1 MASTPSALQI
11 LTVEELQAIVTLLGS
26 NSASLDPLT
35 LSAAVKLATVA
46 SAPYP
51 QTGDSTPVSNYNP
64 LAASWLALTCSHWQ
78 SFFGYVLAQTSPS
91 GEWSGIQPLV
101 SEVCLQL

>member
-1 MASTPSALQI
+1 MASIPSAVQI

-26 NSASLDPLT
+26 NSASLDLLT

-51 QTGDSTPVSNYNP
+51 QTGDSAPESNYNP
-64 LAASWLALTCSHWQ
+64 LAASLLALTCSHWQ
-78 SFFGYVLAQTSPS
+78 TTSFGYVLA
-91 GEWSGIQPLV
+91 
-101 SEVCLQL
+101 